1 MSHPTPELQPDLED
15 VLQVEE
21 PEGRETAVKV
31 DITGPVRTQ
40 ELPRKGGSTLTRSG
54 IGVLP
59 NALNILRADHRRA
72 QSFLISSS
80 AFLVAYGDANAQ
92 DASTMA
98 LWPANVPLKV
108 TGTVDVW
115 VAASTGT
122 VNVSVVTELWATGE
136 GSE

>member
-1 MSHPTPELQPDLED
+1 VSHPSPELQPDLED

-31 DITGPVRTQ
+31 DVTGPVRTQ
-40 ELPRKGGSTLTRSG
+40 ALPRKGGATLTKT
-54 IGVLP
+54 IGTLP
-59 NALNILRADHRRA
+59 NPLQVLRADRRRA
-72 QSFLISSS
+72 QSVLIGAA

-98 LWPANVPLKV
+98 LWPANVPLV
-108 TGTVDVW
+108 VSAGVDVW

-122 VNVSVVTELWATGE
+122 TTVSVVTELWATGD
-136 GSE
+136 GDD

>member
-1 MSHPTPELQPDLED
+1 MPELQPDLDD
-15 VLQVEE
+15 VLQME
-21 PEGRETAVKV
+21 PEGKETAVKV
-31 DITGPVRTQ
+31 DVTGPVRIQ
-40 ELPRKGGSTLTRSG
+40 ELPRKAGSTLTRSN

-72 QSFLISSS
+72 QSYLVCPS

-98 LWPANVPLKV
+98 LWPANVPLRV

-115 VAASTGT
+115 VAAATGT

-136 GSE
+136 GDE